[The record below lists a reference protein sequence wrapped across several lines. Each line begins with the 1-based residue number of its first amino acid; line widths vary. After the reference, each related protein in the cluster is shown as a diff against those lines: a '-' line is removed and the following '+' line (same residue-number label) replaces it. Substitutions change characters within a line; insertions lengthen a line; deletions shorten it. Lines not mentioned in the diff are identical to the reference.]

1 MYAKRLFRF
10 DVEVDPKPETLNPKP
25 ETLNFKTKTQY
36 TQP

>member
-10 DVEVDPKPETLNPKP
+10 DVEVDPKPETLHLKP
-25 ETLNFKTKTQY
+25 ETLNLRPKTQY